1 MAPNLSWSMD
11 FVMDVLA
18 TGRKIKCLSCVDD
31 FAKECLTVTVTFGIS
46 GVQVTRILDSSALFH
61 GYPVTIRT
69 DQGQEFTCRA
79 HDQWAYEHGVE
90 LRLIQPGRPT
100 QKRFIESFNGRFRDE
115 CLNEHWFS
123 DIVYP
128 GKLFMTGG

>member
-1 MAPNLSWSMD
+1 LPLLRPDAPNLTWSMD
-11 FVMDVLA
+11 FVTDALA

-61 GYPVTIRT
+61 GYQGTIRT
-69 DQGQEFTCRA
+69 DQGQECTCRA

-90 LRLIQPGRPT
+90 LRL
-100 QKRFIESFNGRFRDE
+100 
-115 CLNEHWFS
+115 
-123 DIVYP
+123 
-128 GKLFMTGG
+128 